1 MHEHNNKE
9 SDFSGQGRVG
19 GGREK
24 DSRKAHVVVDRVCMS
39 TTTKNPISLARAAL
53 EAGEKAFA
61 PYSHPKSPHK
71 FTQPQIFA
79 LLVLRQYFRLDYRG
93 LIEWVRQWPTLQGAL
108 QLARVPHY
116 STLCYAERR
125 LLKKTAVPESLTPPS
140 PSPAG
145 VA

>member
-1 MHEHNNKE
+1 
-9 SDFSGQGRVG
+9 
-19 GGREK
+19 
-24 DSRKAHVVVDRVCMS
+24 MS
-39 TTTKNPISLARAAL
+39 TTTKNPILLARAAL
-53 EAGEKAFA
+53 EVGEKAFK

-93 LIEWVRQWPTLQGAL
+93 LIEWVRHWPTLQGAL
-108 QLARVPHY
+108 RLARLPHY

-125 LLKKTAVPESLTPPS
+125 LLKKTAALESLTQQS
-140 PSPAG
+140 PLLAG